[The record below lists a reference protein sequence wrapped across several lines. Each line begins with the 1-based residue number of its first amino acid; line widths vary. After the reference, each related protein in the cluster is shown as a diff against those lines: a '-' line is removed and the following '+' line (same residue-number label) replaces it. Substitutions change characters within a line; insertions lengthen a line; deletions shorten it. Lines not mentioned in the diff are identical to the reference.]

1 MVHFM
6 LSVYL
11 HTFMVY
17 INTGLL
23 VHNTKLYQLGAE
35 VCINFFII
43 IFVLLGIVWDT
54 RHYVKHIKCGP
65 EDLVS
70 GLELQTNLYKE
81 TYYWLAPG

>member
-23 VHNTKLYQLGAE
+23 VHNTKLYQLGAQ

-54 RHYVKHIKCGP
+54 LYYVKHIKCGP
-65 EDLVS
+65 EDLGVWIRAS
-70 GLELQTNLYKE
+70 NEPVRGDRRV
-81 TYYWLAPG
+81 G

>member
-11 HTFMVY
+11 HTFMVN
-17 INTGLL
+17 INTDLL
-23 VHNTKLYQLGAE
+23 VHNTKLYQLGAQ

-65 EDLVS
+65 EDLGVWIRAS
-70 GLELQTNLYKE
+70 NE
-81 TYYWLAPG
+81 PV